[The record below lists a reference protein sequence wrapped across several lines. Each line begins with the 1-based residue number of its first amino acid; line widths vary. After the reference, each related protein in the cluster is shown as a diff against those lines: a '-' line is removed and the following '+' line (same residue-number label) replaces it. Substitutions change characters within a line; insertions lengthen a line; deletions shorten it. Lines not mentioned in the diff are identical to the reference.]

1 MLIISKGKLFLIG
14 AADGKP
20 VYNELTMQDLQDYL
34 NHSKEQEEIEEKD
47 LEFD

>member
-14 AADGKP
+14 ANNGKP
-20 VYNELTMQDLQDYL
+20 VYNELTLQDLQDYL
-34 NHSKEQEEIEEKD
+34 EHSKKVEEEEDKL